1 MKEER
6 PALKPVNLF
15 YIFLVILFSF
25 EFTSAQID
33 IDGFGSTL
41 IYKTSPDFS
50 DILQVNFNKDD
61 FPDIIL
67 YDGSKKKF
75 VMHNGRQGGAFANSV
90 ERFFYH
96 PITKIKLLQGR
107 ENSGNLFLFLS
118 RSERL
123 AGLASFTNSGTLQ
136 LLNTKKF
143 PSYPSNISTGDI
155 DLDGKNEA
163 LISGPMFDG
172 LSILNHENLKL
183 REKKII
189 SKNSYSNAEFID
201 VNLDGYPDIAAIDL
215 VQNSLKIFL
224 NNREG
229 KFVFSKTLSYPEK
242 INALKICDINNDRLS
257 DIAFIKNYE
266 VEILL
271 GDSLS
276 SFENKMTFEF
286 SYKPAGYEIAD
297 INNDKISD
305 LIIHTK
311 ENDRVELY
319 FRTEENNFPHPIVLL
334 KNKNINSI
342 KILTRGRTKK
352 LAALSSKG
360 ELYVIGKAT
369 GAHNKFNFAS
379 GFSPK
384 LFTQSNKTNFIIYG
398 DKNGQPTLNILS
410 GNSAQRFQNFHSIP
424 LLNFY
429 TNFVAEDIGKGLYNL
444 YLFSKKS
451 LEMITFSEFNFSI
464 ERKSFIPYAPPIDIR
479 LINDNQIESKFVHI
493 LFNKNG
499 QLGIE
504 NVEIQNENII
514 SQGIDIIDSNA
525 VGAII
530 SNGVEEEIHYWKYE
544 NGVLTFHSRIQ
555 YDGFADYFSSEE
567 FEINPPVKPEISFS
581 FIGTENRNLISQVSY
596 NNKTYYYLYAGKRL
610 INLTVSSQNK
620 VYNFV
625 LPEMLASVKDTKANQ
640 YILYDKLSESFKK
653 VGFNLKDRKI
663 GITNYIESK
672 GVNGYFVSRFFEN
685 NFYLFYSDTNNN
697 LITIT
702 KIE

>member
-6 PALKPVNLF
+6 HALKPVNLF

-25 EFTSAQID
+25 ELISAQID

-41 IYKTSPDFS
+41 VYKTSHDFS

-67 YDGSKKKF
+67 SDGSKKKF
-75 VMHNGRQGGAFANSV
+75 VIHKGQQGGAFANSA

-143 PSYPSNISTGDI
+143 SSYPSNISTGDI

-163 LISGPMFDG
+163 LISGPAFDG
-172 LSILNHENLKL
+172 LSILSYENLKL

-189 SKNSYSNAEFID
+189 SKTSYSQAEFID
-201 VNLDGYPDIAAIDL
+201 VNLDGFPDIAAIDL

-224 NNREG
+224 NTREG
-229 KFVFSKTLSYPEK
+229 KFVFSKTINYPEN
-242 INALKICDINNDRLS
+242 IHSLKICDINNDQLS

-266 VEILL
+266 IEILL

-286 SYKPAGYEIAD
+286 SYKPTGYEITD

-319 FRTEENNFPHPIVLL
+319 FRTAENNFPNPILLL
-334 KNKNINSI
+334 KNKDISSI
-342 KILTRGRTKK
+342 KILPGGRTKK

-360 ELYVIGKAT
+360 ELYIIGKAT
-369 GAHNKFNFAS
+369 DAYSKFNFAS
-379 GFSPK
+379 GFTPK

-398 DKNGQPTLNILS
+398 DNSGQPTLNILS
-410 GNSAQRFQNFHSIP
+410 GNSAQRFQNLHSIP

-429 TNFVAEDIGKGLYNL
+429 TNFVAEDIGKGLYNF
-444 YLFSKKS
+444 YLFSK
-451 LEMITFSEFNFSI
+451 
-464 ERKSFIPYAPPIDIR
+464 
-479 LINDNQIESKFVHI
+479 
-493 LFNKNG
+493 
-499 QLGIE
+499 
-504 NVEIQNENII
+504 
-514 SQGIDIIDSNA
+514 
-525 VGAII
+525 
-530 SNGVEEEIHYWKYE
+530 
-544 NGVLTFHSRIQ
+544 
-555 YDGFADYFSSEE
+555 
-567 FEINPPVKPEISFS
+567 
-581 FIGTENRNLISQVSY
+581 NLW
-596 NNKTYYYLYAGKRL
+596 R
-610 INLTVSSQNK
+610 
-620 VYNFV
+620 
-625 LPEMLASVKDTKANQ
+625 
-640 YILYDKLSESFKK
+640 
-653 VGFNLKDRKI
+653 
-663 GITNYIESK
+663 
-672 GVNGYFVSRFFEN
+672 
-685 NFYLFYSDTNNN
+685 
-697 LITIT
+697 
-702 KIE
+702 